1 MNTCMT
7 TRKKIE
13 NKLQVLVKKKADL
26 VSRRKQFAGTK
37 YDSSERR
44 YVAEKWSTTN
54 TFVTWTEYVD
64 PLLTLFWLDTLI
76 TLDSL
81 DTFLKFGR
89 DGDVARIEE
98 MNTRLVVLDQEVEG
112 MLAQADEDMGR
123 TR

>member
-44 YVAEKWSTTN
+44 YVAEKWLTTN
-54 TFVTWTEYVD
+54 T
-64 PLLTLFWLDTLI
+64 
-76 TLDSL
+76 S
-81 DTFLKFGR
+81 
-89 DGDVARIEE
+89 
-98 MNTRLVVLDQEVEG
+98 
-112 MLAQADEDMGR
+112 
-123 TR
+123 